1 MIKKNKKDSLR
12 QLLKQIFGFDS
23 FKGNQEAVIE
33 NLVKGNDTFV
43 IMPTGGGKSM
53 CYQLPALTSE
63 GTGIVISPLI
73 ALMKNQVDALRNF
86 GQEKGIAH
94 FLNSSLTKQEIIEVK
109 EDLVSGKTKLLY
121 VAPESLIK
129 EENVDF
135 LKNDINISFFAIDE
149 AHCISEW
156 GHDFRPEYRR
166 LRPIIEAVGE
176 DVPIIALTATATPK
190 VQLDIQKNLGMMD
203 SGIYKSSFDRPNLYY
218 EVRPKTKDVVK
229 DIIKFIK
236 TMPNKSGI
244 VYCLSRKKV
253 EELAETLQV
262 NGIRALPY
270 HAGLESATRIKNQDM
285 FLMEDVEVIVATIA
299 FGMGIDKPDIRFVVH
314 HDIPKSLESYY
325 QETGRGGRDGGEGK
339 CLCFYSYDDIEKFE
353 KFHKNKPV
361 AEQEIAKELLQ
372 ETISYAESAVCRHK
386 LLLHYFGEEYP
397 KDNCGSCDNCIFPKE
412 KFEGK
417 EYVSLVLEAVEA
429 VKQQLKSKDIV
440 KILVGNETSLLKPYT
455 SLECFGQGKDKDERF
470 WNAVVRQT
478 LIVNLLVKDID
489 NYGILKISESGFN
502 FIKEPESIKLTK
514 DHDYEDD
521 PDGDFVQNGGG
532 GKNSGADE
540 ILFAMLKD
548 LRKDIARKED
558 LPPFVIFQD
567 PSLEDMA
574 IQYPIKIEELKQ
586 IVGVGAG
593 KAIKYGKPFAK
604 LIEGYVE
611 ENEIARPMDMVVKT
625 MPNKSGLKVYI
636 IQNIDRKLALEDIA
650 AAKQLSFDE
659 MLDELESVVASG
671 TRLDINYYIDDIV
684 EPFHAEEIFEYFKEE
699 AETDSVED
707 ALEELG
713 ADEYTEQEIRLVR
726 IKFMS
731 DIGN

>member
-1 MIKKNKKDSLR
+1 MIKKNEKDSLHV
-12 QLLKQIFGFDS
+12 LLKQIFGFDS
-23 FKGNQEAVIE
+23 FKGNQEKIIE
-33 NLVKGNDTFV
+33 NLLEGNDTFV

-94 FLNSSLTKQEIIEVK
+94 FLNSSLTKQEITEVK

-166 LRPIIEAVGE
+166 LRPIIEAVGKN
-176 DVPIIALTATATPK
+176 VPIIALTATATPK

-203 SGIYKSSFDRPNLYY
+203 SGIYKSSFDRANLYY

-270 HAGLESATRIKNQDM
+270 HAGLDSATRIKNQDM

-339 CLCFYSYDDIEKFE
+339 CICFYSYDDIEKFE

-397 KDNCGSCDNCIFPKE
+397 KENCGSCDNCLYPKE

-417 EYVSLVLEAVEA
+417 EDVLLVLEIVEE
-429 VKQQLKSKDIV
+429 VKQQLKAKDIV
-440 KILVGNETSLLKPYT
+440 KILEGNETSLLKPYR
-455 SLECFGQGKDKDERF
+455 SLESFGKGKDKDGKF
-470 WNAVVRQT
+470 WNAVIRQS
-478 LIVNLLVKDID
+478 LIANLLVKDID
-489 NYGILKISESGFN
+489 NYGILKLSEAGLN
-502 FIKEPESIKLTK
+502 FIKEPKSIKLTK
-514 DHDYEDD
+514 DHDYEDVSD
-521 PDGDFVQNGGG
+521 DDFIHNSGG

-540 ILFAMLKD
+540 TLFAMLKD

-574 IQYPIKIEELKQ
+574 IQYPIKLDELNQ

-593 KAIKYGKPFAK
+593 KAIKYGKPFIE
-604 LIEGYVE
+604 LIATYVE

-650 AAKQLSFDE
+650 DAKQLTFDE

-671 TRLDINYYIDDIV
+671 TRLDINYYIEEVV